1 MTGVKRREMKGH
13 RREAHEERSR
23 QAINRCSATGPATKL
38 PTIRT
43 CPVWGVRHPQAVR
56 ARWCDG
62 FARQTRWDEGNRG
75 RALTEQRE
83 VDIRALLRGQMPD
96 QLKMSFALWTRHAV
110 RE

>member
-1 MTGVKRREMKGH
+1 MKGH

-23 QAINRCSATGPATKL
+23 QAINLCSAAGPATKL

-43 CPVWGVRHPQAVR
+43 CPVWGVRHPQAY
-56 ARWCDG
+56 ALDG
-62 FARQTRWDEGNRG
+62 ATALRDKPGGGEGNRG

>member
-1 MTGVKRREMKGH
+1 MKGH

-23 QAINRCSATGPATKL
+23 QAINRCSATGPRRNCRPYGPVPYGAFDIRKRYALDGATALRDK
-38 PTIRT
+38 P
-43 CPVWGVRHPQAVR
+43 G
-56 ARWCDG
+56 G
-62 FARQTRWDEGNRG
+62 GEGNRG